1 MSGESFE
8 DMAKQFSEPARTEE
22 ARPGD
27 APAGEEKLVVSVEVA
42 QGALEYCFWPLA
54 KLDHPGWALSEEQSL
69 KGAPT
74 MQAFLQAVA
83 DRIAPQ
89 ILARLVNK
97 YPAFMDLLGMLAAM
111 GYVKY
116 REVKRLKALESKQ
129 PVPIRAD
136 AAPTPVTENEGVTCE
151 ECGKVF
157 STAQDAFAHLPCPGR
172 SVQ

>member
-1 MSGESFE
+1 
-8 DMAKQFSEPARTEE
+8 
-22 ARPGD
+22 
-27 APAGEEKLVVSVEVA
+27 
-42 QGALEYCFWPLA
+42 
-54 KLDHPGWALSEEQSL
+54 
-69 KGAPT
+69 

-97 YPAFMDLLGMLAAM
+97 YPEFMDLLGMLAAM

-129 PVPIRAD
+129 PVPIRAE
-136 AAPTPVTENEGVTCE
+136 AAPVSVAETEGVTCE

-157 STAQDAFAHLPCPGR
+157 PTAQDAFAHLPCPGR
-172 SVQ
+172 VQ